1 MWKQKNVEVPN
12 CIKMNKTLYLKDE
25 DGPIWDRAREL
36 SDDKI
41 SQVVLAALKKYVAEK
56 EAEVRNAER
65 IVVEY
70 LDDKD
75 HGRLKAKAFYGSWL
89 IKPSEEHPSA
99 GLWATYA
106 IAITPKGSIVVWK
119 RDSTLS
125 SALINAFTNGNKQS
139 GRLLVY
145 PSWSAAFEHVL
156 LDTLDV
162 NAKTALDEALKL
174 WGVPVEELDI

>member
-1 MWKQKNVEVPN
+1 
-12 CIKMNKTLYLKDE
+12 MNKTLYLKDE

-56 EAEVRNAER
+56 EAEVRSAER
-65 IVVEY
+65 IVIEY
-70 LDDKD
+70 LDAKD

-89 IKPSEEHPSA
+89 IKPSEERPNV
-99 GLWATYA
+99 GLTTASYG
-106 IAITPKGSIVVWK
+106 IAITPKGSIVVWE

-125 SALINAFTNGNKQS
+125 SALINAFINGNKQS

-145 PSWSAAFEHVL
+145 PSWSAAFEHVV
-156 LDTLDV
+156 LDTLDY
-162 NAKTALDEALKL
+162 NAKTALDEALKR